1 MQRGVGVVVSAAER
15 VIGVVT
21 VGRSDYGICR
31 PLLKQIAEAPGLD
44 LRVVVGGAHLSSEF
58 GMTVREIEADGFPIE
73 QRVEMPIPS
82 DAPEGTVT
90 SMSYGLARFGDL
102 FARFLPDILVVLG
115 DRFEMC
121 AAALAALHF
130 RIPVAHVHGGELT
143 RGATDDA
150 MRHCMTKLSHLHFVS
165 TEAYARRV
173 RQLGEDPQRV
183 FVTGALSMD
192 AIRCAP
198 KVTLPQF
205 RDKYGLQQLDLPFL
219 LVTYHPVTL
228 EYDRTDWQ
236 IGELLAALED
246 FDVPVLFTMPNAD
259 AGGKIVRRRIEAFVN
274 SHDSA
279 HAVESLGP
287 EGYPG
292 AMSLAAAMVGNS
304 SSGIV
309 EALAFRLPVVNVGT
323 RQQGR
328 VRGANVIDVGYERQA
343 VSAGVRKALSDE
355 FRSSLTDMD
364 NPYGDGHA
372 AERIVRVLGTIDLD
386 TDVVKKRFHDVV

>member
-1 MQRGVGVVVSAAER
+1 
-15 VIGVVT
+15 VT
-21 VGRSDYGICR
+21 VARSDYGIYR

-73 QRVEMPIPS
+73 QRVEMPTPS

-90 SMSYGLARFGDL
+90 SMSYGLARFGNL

-121 AAALAALHF
+121 AAALAALPF
-130 RIPVAHVHGGELT
+130 RIPLAHLHGGELT
-143 RGATDDA
+143 QGATDDA

-173 RQLGEDPQRV
+173 RQLGEDPRRV

-198 KVTLPQF
+198 KVTLQQF
-205 RDKYGLQQLDLPFL
+205 RDKYGLQLERPFL

-228 EYDRTDWQ
+228 EYDRTDRQ
-236 IGELLAALED
+236 IGELLAALHE
-246 FDVPVLFTMPNAD
+246 FDIPVLFTMPNAD
-259 AGGKIVRRRIEAFVN
+259 AGGRIIRRRIDAFVR
-274 SHDSA
+274 SHRRA
-279 HAVESLGP
+279 VPVESLGS
-287 EGYPG
+287 EGYLG
-292 AMSLAAAMVGNS
+292 ALSLAAAMVGNS
-304 SSGIV
+304 SSGMV
-309 EALAFRLPVVNVGT
+309 EALPFRLPVVNVGT

-328 VRGANVIDVGYERQA
+328 VRGANVIDVGYEKQA

-355 FRSSLTDMD
+355 FRSSLRDMD

-372 AERIVRVLGTIDLD
+372 AERIVRVLGTAELD
-386 TDVVKKRFHDVV
+386 TDVVKKRFHDVI